1 MGLSAA
7 ARVGMLTVVACIL
20 FGLVILQIGKVGP
33 DAGIGY
39 RAVFDDV
46 QGLQVRSSVHLSGVR
61 IGYVSNIQLNPQNR
75 VEVTMMVTREG
86 VELYSSDYF
95 VYTIASNILGDKWLD
110 IKPGPVPEGEG

>member
-39 RAVFDDV
+39 RASSTTCKVCKCAP
-46 QGLQVRSSVHLSGVR
+46 RSTSPECVSVTSPISSSTPK
-61 IGYVSNIQLNPQNR
+61 IGWKSP
-75 VEVTMMVTREG
+75 
-86 VELYSSDYF
+86 
-95 VYTIASNILGDKWLD
+95 
-110 IKPGPVPEGEG
+110 